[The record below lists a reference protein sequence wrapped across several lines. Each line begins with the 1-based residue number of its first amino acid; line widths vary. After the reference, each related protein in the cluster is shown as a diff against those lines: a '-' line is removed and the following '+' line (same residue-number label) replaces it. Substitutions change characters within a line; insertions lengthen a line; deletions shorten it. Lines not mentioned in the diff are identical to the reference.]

1 MKVLVRMLLLLA
13 LLPLQVLAREVP
25 IQDFFKD
32 PEFTSISVS
41 PDGKHMA
48 VTVPQ
53 ADRTVLA
60 VLRVADQGVDFV
72 EHEHQGLGRL
82 LTPTGEELLQRDG
95 GGLVGED
102 LAGQRRH
109 LGIFDHQPGAVSD
122 GLDHAGHG

>member
-1 MKVLVRMLLLLA
+1 MKVLVRLLLLLA

-53 ADRTVLA
+53 ADRTVRTRA
-60 VLRVADQGVDFV
+60 KPSV
-72 EHEHQGLGRL
+72 
-82 LTPTGEELLQRDG
+82 
-95 GGLVGED
+95 
-102 LAGQRRH
+102 
-109 LGIFDHQPGAVSD
+109 
-122 GLDHAGHG
+122 